1 VTVGILVVS
10 HSAAI
15 AEGTVALARQ
25 MAADVPLVA
34 AGGTDDGGI
43 GTSFEAITE
52 GIGELAGAD
61 AVVVLCDLGSAYLT
75 VDTALDFLDDD
86 ARGRVHVS
94 SAPVVEGTIAAA
106 VAAQTGGDADAVLAA
121 AATAATSGADAGSA
135 SSPVLGD
142 QTAEAASDAP
152 SGDRPGGAVPV
163 DGTADGDDAVA
174 SATVELVN
182 ESGLHARPAAE
193 FVKAAAKHEA
203 RVSVNGV
210 DAKSLLAIMALALPK
225 GASVT
230 IDATGPDARDA
241 VDTLVSLVRSGF
253 GE

>member
-1 VTVGILVVS
+1 MTVGILVVS

-15 AEGTVALARQ
+15 ATGTVELARQ

-43 GTSFEAITE
+43 GTSFEAITD
-52 GIGELAGAD
+52 GIEELAAAD

-75 VDTALDFLDDD
+75 TDTALDFLDDE
-86 ARGRVHVS
+86 ARARVHVS
-94 SAPVVEGTIAAA
+94 QAPLVEGTVAAA
-106 VAAQTGGDADAVLAA
+106 VAAQTGGDAEAVLAA
-121 AATAATSGADAGSA
+121 AASAGGSTLDDDA
-135 SSPVLGD
+135 
-142 QTAEAASDAP
+142 
-152 SGDRPGGAVPV
+152 RPGGTALSDEAAPV
-163 DGTADGDDAVA
+163 DGTVA

-203 RVSVNGV
+203 RVRVNGV
-210 DAKSLLAIMALALPK
+210 DAKSLLAIMALALPQ

-230 IDATGPDARDA
+230 VEADGPDAQDA
-241 VDTLVSLVRSGF
+241 VDTLVALVRSGF